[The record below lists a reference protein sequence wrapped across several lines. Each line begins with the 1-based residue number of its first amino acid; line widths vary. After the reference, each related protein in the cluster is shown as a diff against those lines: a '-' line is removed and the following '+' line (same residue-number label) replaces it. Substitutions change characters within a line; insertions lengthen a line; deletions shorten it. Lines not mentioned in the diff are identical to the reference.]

1 MKANLIVRMVLI
13 AAAVAVVGGC
23 NFSEPGNL
31 SSQRVGAG
39 NPFAPNAGTMA
50 APDSLP
56 GHPPKPERFTVQ
68 FAGADTVSAGQTS
81 TTRWVF
87 GNSGHSSLTANW
99 TLTDQNGFPGFPKQ
113 GTVTI
118 GPLSTQLLAVPVAVP
133 DSAVSGGY
141 VFHMS
146 ATTQNNKT
154 ATANGVIQVVGG
166 SQPPDT
172 TFARQRR

>member
-1 MKANLIVRMVLI
+1 MKANLIFRMVLI
-13 AAAVAVVGGC
+13 AAAATVVSGC
-23 NFSEPGNL
+23 NLSENP
-31 SSQRVGAG
+31 SAQRVGAS
-39 NPFAPNAGTMA
+39 NPFAPIAGTMA

-56 GHPPKPERFTVQ
+56 GHPPKPERLTVQ
-68 FAGADTVSAGQTS
+68 FAGADSVSAGQTS

-146 ATTQNNKT
+146 ATAQNKT

-172 TFARQRR
+172 TFVRQRR